1 MSMCG
6 REKGRQE
13 REEEKGMVGGS
24 FMNSEEMLILRR
36 EMGYVPDFKIFS
48 SGEYLCVLSL
58 SVEEGLRQG
67 RDHLTAWDPRRNES
81 A

>member
-1 MSMCG
+1 MSVCG

-13 REEEKGMVGGS
+13 GKKKGMVGGS

-58 SVEEGLRQG
+58 SQLRK
-67 RDHLTAWDPRRNES
+67 D
-81 A
+81 